1 VPLLA
6 SPCIL
11 VVLDSLAAEG
21 TPRLVLELCRIW
33 QRNGIRP
40 VIALL
45 RPSPDD
51 LAPEFN
57 ALGLERVDLPMSD
70 RGYARY
76 LRLMIASFKLARRFR
91 PEAVLSMPLGWHA
104 FIAWGM
110 KLAGV
115 PRVAAHVGTYPWHWQ
130 GLAFRKFRLE
140 IQLGDPVTDCL
151 ICCSEYVQAGVLRW
165 FGTDKSKTTVIW
177 NGVDGTKFA
186 AASISAVRESCRSG
200 WRAGML
206 GRIDLTKDYRT
217 LILAGHELNKRR
229 RPIELWLIGDGSGRA
244 ELESLIAQCGLGEHV
259 RFLGVRRDVPAIL
272 AQLDAFLF
280 AARREEGLGIAL
292 IEAMAAGVPVVAS
305 DVGACREVLDD
316 GALGLLVPPGDPVAL
331 ADAIE
336 RLRAEPEAAAARA
349 ERARRK
355 AFEVFDAERMA
366 AAYAKVLG
374 LKTDSAAAALQAA

>member
-1 VPLLA
+1 
-6 SPCIL
+6 
-11 VVLDSLAAEG
+11 
-21 TPRLVLELCRIW
+21 LELCRIW
-33 QRNGIRP
+33 QRDGIRP

-51 LAPEFN
+51 LAPEFD
-57 ALGLERVDLPMSD
+57 ALDLERVYLPMSG

-76 LRLMIASFKLARRFR
+76 LRLMIASFKLARRLR
-91 PEAVLSMPLGWHA
+91 PEVVLSMPLGWHA

-115 PRVAAHVGTYPWHWQ
+115 PRVAAHVGTYPWHWKR
-130 GLAFRKFRLE
+130 LAFRKFRLE
-140 IQLGDPVTDCL
+140 IQLGKPVTDCL

-165 FGTDKSKTTVIW
+165 FGTDQSKTTVIW

-244 ELESLIAQCGLGEHV
+244 ELESLIAQYGLGEQV

-280 AARREEGLGIAL
+280 AAQREEGLGIAL

-305 DVGACREVLDD
+305 DVGACREVLDG

-355 AFEVFDAERMA
+355 ALEVFDAERMA
-366 AAYAKVLG
+366 AAYAEVLG